1 MAKSIR
7 ALASKLELFRRRI
20 WRLYWPKCTRKSNFP
35 LLYTSIRRCHV
46 SWAISIMLV
55 LISRNKMRQSSLHFA
70 WTKWRNPFSQTSLGI
85 SKYLI
90 IVKTL
95 VWTMP
100 NVTGLGYL
108 WKVSVT
114 NFLTQ
119 FAQIFGNFGVY
130 FKNVIL
136 S

>member
-1 MAKSIR
+1 
-7 ALASKLELFRRRI
+7 
-20 WRLYWPKCTRKSNFP
+20 
-35 LLYTSIRRCHV
+35 
-46 SWAISIMLV
+46 
-55 LISRNKMRQSSLHFA
+55 
-70 WTKWRNPFSQTSLGI
+70 
-85 SKYLI
+85 
-90 IVKTL
+90 
-95 VWTMP
+95 MP

-114 NFLTQ
+114 NLLTQ